1 MIQEPRGKFVKI
13 RCKCK
18 NEQIVFDKT
27 ATEIHCLVCGELL
40 GKPRGGKTDF
50 VVRPLEVLK

>member
-1 MIQEPRGKFVKI
+1 MVEEGKFVKI

-18 NEQIVFDKT
+18 NEQVVFNRC

-40 GKPRGGKTDF
+40 ATPSGGKTKF
-50 VVRPLEVLK
+50 VAKAIEVLR

>member
-18 NEQIVFDKT
+18 NEQVVFGKA
-27 ATEIHCLVCGELL
+27 ATEIHCLVCGELFRISK
-40 GKPRGGKTDF
+40 G
-50 VVRPLEVLK
+50 